1 MQTLTNGMYYKIGVT
16 FARLRLPSNPVV
28 AGIWRP
34 PGIRW
39 TKRLI
44 HNRGRKK
51 PNAWGIYEM
60 HCNVWKWGAENT
72 SIFPGEGWSQSQERN
87 ISFAAG
93 RSGHTRN
100 TIDPPVFSGN
110 SAINVC

>member
-44 HNRGRKK
+44 HNRGAGKNRM
-51 PNAWGIYEM
+51 P
-60 HCNVWKWGAENT
+60 GASMT
-72 SIFPGEGWSQSQERN
+72 CT
-87 ISFAAG
+87 AM
-93 RSGHTRN
+93 
-100 TIDPPVFSGN
+100 SGN
-110 SAINVC
+110 GVPKIHPYFLERDGLRARKGTYRSRRVVPGIPEISSIRLYFPEIQP